1 MVDEVTISSNHTCFA
16 AAAPAAVAASAAV
29 AAARVPPIAVPR
41 GESPESFLE
50 MDFDPDSGD
59 DSDDSGDS
67 GRGADETTD
76 GGQEDMPEAAA
87 GARGGYEPAP
97 GGPDPEPSSASPPV
111 APSDRELDIDARVS
125 PPRGEDSSS
134 LQPEQ
139 LLQLRLESPSSS
151 LQEPSHAGGVTS
163 APLQSPAD
171 ALAVVDQVIFISFFL
186 LVKLL
191 CIRIFLC

>member
-1 MVDEVTISSNHTCFA
+1 M
-16 AAAPAAVAASAAV
+16 AASAAV
-29 AAARVPPIAVPR
+29 AAARVPPIAVAR

-97 GGPDPEPSSASPPV
+97 GGPDPEPSSASPA
-111 APSDRELDIDARVS
+111 APSDRELDINARVS

-151 LQEPSHAGGVTS
+151 LQEPSHAAAGVTS

-171 ALAVVDQVIFISFFL
+171 ALAVVDQVIFVSSIL
-186 LVKLL
+186 LS
-191 CIRIFLC
+191 C

>member
-1 MVDEVTISSNHTCFA
+1 M
-16 AAAPAAVAASAAV
+16 AASAAV
-29 AAARVPPIAVPR
+29 AAARVPPIAVAR

-87 GARGGYEPAP
+87 GARGGGGGGYEPAP
-97 GGPDPEPSSASPPV
+97 GGPDPEPSSASPA
-111 APSDRELDIDARVS
+111 APSDRQLDINARVS

-151 LQEPSHAGGVTS
+151 LQEPSHAAGGVTS

-171 ALAVVDQVIFISFFL
+171 ALAVVDQVIFFSSIL
-186 LVKLL
+186 LS
-191 CIRIFLC
+191 C

>member
-1 MVDEVTISSNHTCFA
+1 M
-16 AAAPAAVAASAAV
+16 AVAASAAV
-29 AAARVPPIAVPR
+29 AAVRVPPIAVPR

-87 GARGGYEPAP
+87 GARGGGGDGYEPAP